1 MDVIGAEG
9 SSCLPGL
16 PGRLGHPDWGALSIL
31 RCHYGSFVTGRK
43 HWSTISLSVP
53 SCLQAHAWLAAAAA
67 TVAAAVVAAVTAI
80 VSAATATAAVA
91 EQQNQDHD
99 PPPVVIQTAAE
110 TVIVTHKITSAII
123 FVEL

>member
-1 MDVIGAEG
+1 M
-9 SSCLPGL
+9 
-16 PGRLGHPDWGALSIL
+16 H
-31 RCHYGSFVTGRK
+31 CHYGSFGTGRK

-67 TVAAAVVAAVTAI
+67 TVVAAVTAI
-80 VSAATATAAVA
+80 VSAATATTAVA
-91 EQQNQDHD
+91 EQQDQDHD
-99 PPPVVIQTAAE
+99 PPPVVIQTATE